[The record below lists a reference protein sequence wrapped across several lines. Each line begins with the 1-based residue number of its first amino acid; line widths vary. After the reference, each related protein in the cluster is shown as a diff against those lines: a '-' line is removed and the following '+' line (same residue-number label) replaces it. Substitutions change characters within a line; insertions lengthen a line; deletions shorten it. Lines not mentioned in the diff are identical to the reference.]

1 MDTPEA
7 KGYGPAGQKSLCCW
21 GRGGVPP
28 VEIRFPSGT
37 GVGAMLRK
45 TLFYGV
51 VAVLLLCLLFGR
63 DGLSYLTTVVDDV
76 RQSVRQ
82 KVPTEFELRRA
93 RKMLAELEPIIRQNR
108 RRMVEEEVRLEQLA
122 DRIARLEEKL
132 RRDQAEILMLRDDLA
147 EKRRTYVYAGRTYT
161 AEEVRQDL
169 EHRFQRFKTNQS
181 TLEHLRRVYQ
191 ARKRSLDA
199 LGKQLQGMIAA
210 QGQLRLEVEN
220 LAAQLE
226 MVKAAETMNR
236 FQFDDSHLA
245 RLKTLVRDLQTR
257 IHVAARMADQEHDAY
272 AEIPVH
278 RKGDSGDIVDQVTR
292 YFDESRQGEG
302 G

>member
-1 MDTPEA
+1 
-7 KGYGPAGQKSLCCW
+7 
-21 GRGGVPP
+21 
-28 VEIRFPSGT
+28 
-37 GVGAMLRK
+37 MLRK
-45 TLFYGV
+45 ALFYGLGT
-51 VAVLLLCLLFGR
+51 VLLLGLVFGR
-63 DGLSYLTTVVDDV
+63 DGLSYLSTVVEDV
-76 RQSVRQ
+76 RQSVRE

-122 DRIARLEEKL
+122 QRIARLEEKL

-147 EKRRTYVYAGRTYT
+147 EGRQSYVYAGRTYT
-161 AEEVRQDL
+161 AQEVRQDL

-181 TLEHLRRVYQ
+181 TLEHLRKVYQ
-191 ARKRSLDA
+191 ARKRSLEA
-199 LGKQLQGMIAA
+199 LGKQLQGMLAA
-210 QGQLRLEVEN
+210 QEQLRLEVEN

-226 MVKAAETMNR
+226 MVKAAETMNQ

-245 RLKTLVRDLQTR
+245 RLKALVRDLQTR
-257 IHVAARMADQEHDAY
+257 IHVAARLADQEHDAY

-278 RKGDSGDIVDQVTR
+278 QKDASGDIVEQVTR
-292 YFDESRQGEG
+292 YFDQSRSRDG